1 MTRRGRGLITDEQVR
16 VTAFVVILTTACLL
30 FAGLVLDG
38 GLALAAKIRAIGH
51 AEEAA
56 RAGAQELALTV
67 YRDNST
73 VQLQPAAARAAA
85 RQYLDTVGA
94 HGTVTV
100 ADNTVSVTV
109 TAEQPTQLLELIG
122 ITTTTVSGSGHAQ
135 PHQGQL
141 GGQ

>member
-1 MTRRGRGLITDEQVR
+1 MTRRGRGLITDEQGR

-73 VQLQPAAARAAA
+73 VQLQPAAVRAAA